1 MSLDSIINI
10 ATSVVMT
17 RCPLQF
23 AHNQYQKRKTMN
35 AMRTR
40 TLPLSICRQCL
51 GRQRQQ
57 QQQQLSAARFFS
69 ATRPASTTAAGSNP
83 LRSASAEELKAQ
95 SEAIAHFRRR
105 MALSAAGIA
114 VCAIGL
120 YATVK
125 TNVFG
130 LPDDSTTASNN
141 KKDGQEKTNSNN
153 NNGSIKLDGPAGF
166 PSSPSVIRIQG
177 QDGVEQ
183 VETGNSSVPL
193 FPTTVRLPKTLN
205 AATLA
210 PGQDIPT
217 TEDNEEEYQLLGFG
231 IRTVSFLAIQVYVVG
246 LYIAK
251 SDISALQQSLVKTGV
266 QPPSENMAKN
276 GTVAATS
283 LVSTERESLKNLL
296 LDPERGEE
304 AWASILKESNIRT
317 AVRIVPTRNTDFMHL
332 RDAWVRHMTNRAQ
345 REAAKIKEIANAG
358 EKPAPAGEFQ
368 DESFGESV
376 AEFKTLMSG
385 AGGRK
390 SIPKGQVLF
399 LLRDQRGA
407 LDALFQPE
415 PKNAIKWMGH
425 ITDERVSRCVWLNYL
440 AGKTVA
446 SDAARKSIVDGVMG
460 IVERPVGTVVQKVI

>member
-1 MSLDSIINI
+1 
-10 ATSVVMT
+10 
-17 RCPLQF
+17 
-23 AHNQYQKRKTMN
+23 
-35 AMRTR
+35 MRTR

-51 GRQRQQ
+51 GRQRQR
-57 QQQQLSAARFFS
+57 QQLSAARFFS
-69 ATRPASTTAAGSNP
+69 ATRRASSTTTTAAAGNNP
-83 LRSASAEELKAQ
+83 LRSASAEELKSQ

-125 TNVFG
+125 TNAFG
-130 LPDDSTTASNN
+130 LPDDAASSNNNN
-141 KKDGQEKTNSNN
+141 KKDEQGNSNS
-153 NNGSIKLDGPAGF
+153 NGSIKLDGPAGF

-210 PGQDIPT
+210 PGQDIPRT
-217 TEDNEEEYQLLGFG
+217 ATEDDDEEYQLLGLG

-251 SDISALQQSLVKTGV
+251 SDIAALQQSLVKTGV
-266 QPPSENMAKN
+266 QPPSEHMAKN
-276 GTVAATS
+276 GVVAATS
-283 LVSTERESLKNLL
+283 LVSTEREALKNLL

-304 AWASILKESNIRT
+304 AWTSILKESNIRT

-345 REAAKIKEIANAG
+345 REAAQIKEIAKTG
-358 EKPAPAGEFQ
+358 EKPPPAGEFQ
-368 DESFGESV
+368 DDSFGQSV
-376 AEFKTLMSG
+376 GEFKTLLSG
-385 AGGRK
+385 GGGGRK
-390 SIPKGQVLF
+390 TIPKGQVLF

-415 PKNAIKWMGH
+415 PENAIKWLGR
-425 ITDERVSRCVWLNYL
+425 IEDERVSRCVWLNYL

-446 SDAARKSIVDGVMG
+446 SDAARKSIVEGTMA
-460 IVERPVGTVVQKVI
+460 IVERPVGTVIQKVI